1 MCGSDVD
8 TTSSHI
14 VQLRSRLRE
23 IHLIATSLRKETQGR
38 LNRTRRTVSGESADI
53 GPLKPD
59 SVGPHARFPS
69 ASVRQRTD
77 QGDVEAST

>member
-1 MCGSDVD
+1 VD
-8 TTSSHI
+8 ATSSYI

-38 LNRTRRTVSGESADI
+38 LNRTRRTVSGESVDI

-59 SVGPHARFPS
+59 FVGLHSRFPS
-69 ASVRQRTD
+69 ASVRWRTD
-77 QGDVEAST
+77 QGYVEAST